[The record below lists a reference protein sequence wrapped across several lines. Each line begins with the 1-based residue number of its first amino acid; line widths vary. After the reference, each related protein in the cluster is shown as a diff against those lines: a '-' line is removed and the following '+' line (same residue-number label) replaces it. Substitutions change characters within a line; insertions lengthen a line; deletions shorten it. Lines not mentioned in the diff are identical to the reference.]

1 MRASTTTALLALLL
15 LVPACEVGGASDP
28 SADDTVGDADGGGT
42 APDAGPGAPDAA
54 PDPGDGV
61 TWFTWPAQQPALGEA
76 AWGAQLTDIAR
87 HLPASYGTQY
97 WDDDP
102 ATAGHETSHGIH
114 AHLRNYEYDGAGRAN
129 AFYVLDDRA
138 AFVREPGIRKA
149 DVAAA
154 VPASL
159 RGPRYDLYLAGQV
172 AWDDTPLYVFDEWNA
187 YVNGAAVAV
196 GLEADGLWTRGWR
209 DAVMGPL
216 EFTVYAI
223 ATVKAVADGD
233 PAYFA
238 ADTQLRAFTAWN
250 IRRAMALF
258 EQGRAM
264 ADFAWQT
271 QDDYAAA
278 LRTGT
283 GAGVEALRQ
292 FARDTWGPT
301 WCAEVLGF

>member
-1 MRASTTTALLALLL
+1 MRKIAICTAMLATAGLATTAF
-15 LVPACEVGGASDP
+15 GASPKATDG
-28 SADDTVGDADGGGT
+28 ARALKVNNTVSVDARAAAANRGIDVTSLQGTGPIPGGVVGSCQC
-42 APDAGPGAPDAA
+42 
-54 PDPGDGV
+54 
-61 TWFTWPAQQPALGEA
+61 F
-76 AWGAQLTDIAR
+76 
-87 HLPASYGTQY
+87 
-97 WDDDP
+97 WDNGSFDP
-102 ATAGHETSHGIH
+102 ATGNGQGSAMEAALDGLCADDFFLPECSIYRIDDICAEMLVTDPMAGGLSFGVAIF
-114 AHLRNYEYDGAGRAN
+114 ADCNGKPYGA
-129 AFYVLDDRA
+129 
-138 AFVREPGIRKA
+138 
-149 DVAAA
+149 
-154 VPASL
+154 
-159 RGPRYDLYLAGQV
+159 
-172 AWDDTPLYVFDEWNA
+172 PLYVFDEWNA